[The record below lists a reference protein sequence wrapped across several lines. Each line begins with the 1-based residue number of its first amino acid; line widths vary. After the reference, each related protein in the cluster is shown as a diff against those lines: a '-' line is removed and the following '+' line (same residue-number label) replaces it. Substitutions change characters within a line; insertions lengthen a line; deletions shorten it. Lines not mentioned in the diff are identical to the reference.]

1 MEFSEGI
8 DVDVEEDFVVIGDIQ
23 LPGDDPVQYGSEFC
37 VICDVDTEECLPVV
51 TDGLDSI
58 TSACVIRQRDDVM
71 QRVSSGSVV
80 KVHRTC
86 RQKFCGNPGLKNCIC
101 RLPIVVNDCILVVT
115 LSVGKSHVICAEKL

>member
-23 LPGDDPVQYGSEFC
+23 LPGDGPVQCGSEFC
-37 VICDVDTEECLPVV
+37 VICDIDTEECLPVV

-86 RQKFCGNPGLKNCIC
+86 RQKFCGNPGLKKLH
-101 RLPIVVNDCILVVT
+101 LPTAD
-115 LSVGKSHVICAEKL
+115 SSK